1 MYEPG
6 VFSLIFAPSHLK
18 PPFEMTP
25 GQSHFFSSLK
35 HKWRRNDLAKP
46 ARAAAHSCLSGRVDE
61 KWVSVFFP
69 GAELSPALSVPGAAI
84 PDLLL
89 LIASVPRADTAN
101 LKPSTFQIL
110 THVKPGE
117 QGGQGSSDGLEN

>member
-1 MYEPG
+1 
-6 VFSLIFAPSHLK
+6 
-18 PPFEMTP
+18 MTP

-46 ARAAAHSCLSGRVDE
+46 TRAAPRSCLSGQVDG
-61 KWVSVFFP
+61 KWVSVFCP
-69 GAELSPALSVPGAAI
+69 GAELSPAVSIPGAAM
-84 PDLLL
+84 PYLFL
-89 LIASVPRADTAN
+89 LIASVPRADIAN

-117 QGGQGSSDGLEN
+117 QGEQSSSDGLEN